1 MIWKELLKNI
11 YMQPAKDL
19 TYYYSLFNRLRRDSK
34 NGGAPHKPI
43 LLISLIQAFQQNLF
57 QTNKIQITPE
67 LVGLFKSNWNNLV
80 TTNHQCLFTLPFY
93 HMSSEPFWKLIPNI
107 GCEIWVMSKSSM
119 RSFANLSTAIKYVE
133 IDEELKDL
141 MANHVDSV
149 LLIEFLL
156 EKYFPESKNNY
167 NNSNYFHEIKSQILE
182 ESLSEYQQK
191 ILSIKTKVES
201 EEFQEEIF
209 IRSNIFKK
217 EIPKIYNYTCCISG
231 LRIDAIDNISVIDA
245 CHIIPFSE
253 SYNDN
258 ITNGLALC
266 PNLHRAYD
274 RGLIT
279 INERFQVIVNT
290 NFTEQS
296 HSPYSIRQF
305 NNKQIHLPNNSNYH
319 PSIESLRHH
328 MRRFR
333 FI

>member
-1 MIWKELLKNI
+1 MRPI
-11 YMQPAKDL
+11 KDIS
-19 TYYYSLFNRLRRDSK
+19 YYCSLFDKLRRDHK

-43 LLISLIQAFQQNLF
+43 LLISLIQAFQQKIYSSN
-57 QTNKIQITPE
+57 QIQITPE
-67 LVGLFKSNWNNLV
+67 LVGLFKTNWNNLV

-93 HMSSEPFWKLIPNI
+93 HMSSEPFWKLIPNS

-119 RSFANLSTAIKYVE
+119 RSFANLSTAIKHVE
-133 IDEELKDL
+133 IDEELKIL
-141 MANHVDSV
+141 MVNIVDSV

-156 EKYFPESKNNY
+156 EKYFPESKSNY
-167 NNSNYFHEIKSQILE
+167 NNSNYFQEIKSQILE

-253 SYNDN
+253 SFNDN

-274 RGLIT
+274 RGLIS
-279 INERFQVIVNT
+279 INERFQVVVNT
-290 NFTEQS
+290 NFTEKTE
-296 HSPYSIRQF
+296 SPYSIKQF
-305 NNKQIHLPNNSNYH
+305 DKKQILLPNNVNYH

-328 MRRFR
+328 LKRFR
-333 FI
+333 FL